1 MTTVT
6 GTAKPSRPISPTQQ
20 KALEVLLVGGTDQQA
35 AEASGV
41 ARSTVN
47 GWRNS
52 NAPFIDAMVSARKDM
67 LRRTTARIHAATSL
81 AVKAL
86 EEVAKDAK
94 HSGRVPAAR
103 ALLEFSHQA
112 IEMEELEGRIEE
124 LEKAIE
130 EQNKDKGMR

>member
-6 GTAKPSRPISPTQQ
+6 KPISPKQQ
-20 KALEVLLVGGTDQQA
+20 QALEVFLVGGTDQQA
-35 AEASGV
+35 AQAAGA

-52 NAPFIDAMVSARKDM
+52 NAAFMEAMNLAQKD
-67 LRRTTARIHAATSL
+67 LRRRTTARIHAATSL

-86 EEVAKDAK
+86 EEVVKDPK

-112 IEMEELEGRIEE
+112 TEMDELEKRIEE
-124 LEKAIE
+124 LERAIE
-130 EQNKDKGMR
+130 EQKLGGSR